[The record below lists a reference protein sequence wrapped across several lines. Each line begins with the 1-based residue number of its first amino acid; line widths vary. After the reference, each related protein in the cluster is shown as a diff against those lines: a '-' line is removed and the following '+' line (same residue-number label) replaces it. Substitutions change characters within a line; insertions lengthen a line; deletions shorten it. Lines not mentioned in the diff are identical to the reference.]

1 MTGPLVV
8 VLAML
13 AAAWPGA
20 RAAALDPGVPNHRS
34 VASPANSIVRQF
46 AVSIPMRDGVT
57 LFADVY
63 RPAVAHPVPVV
74 LERTPYMRTGA
85 GYAAAGRRWAALGY
99 AYVVQDVRGRGDSEG
114 RFDPLAQEIAD
125 GFDTQTWAGQQS
137 WSTGRV
143 GTVGGSYGGWTQVLP
158 AHLNNPAVG
167 AMIPTVTPS
176 DPGGFWP
183 QRRGGLSFGM
193 LEWAMVVEGRTTRAL
208 PYELFDLVAAY
219 QTRPIR
225 DADLAI
231 GARSEV
237 WREYLGRLEDA
248 EYWAARSYQHLL
260 PRSTIPM
267 LHVTGWYDGTL
278 GGSLENFAAMRSK
291 GSDAARRQQ
300 YLVVGPWRHWV
311 ALDSRNTSLR
321 GVEFGGESRVDLDA
335 MAFSWFE
342 HYLRRG
348 SREPIA
354 WPQVR
359 VFQMGAN
366 RWLGGD
372 DWPLGGTRMET
383 YYLDRVGDAGVLT
396 TARPRSDDRAADRYT
411 YDPADPTPFLWER
424 NVDSGNP
431 DDYGPVESRPDV
443 VVYTMPSPR
452 TELSV
457 CGPVR
462 ASLFAASSARDTDW
476 VARLSLVRADGYSQR
491 LTEGWVRA
499 RERHGNFRND
509 PLVPGQVE
517 RYDIDLWGTCVLVKP
532 GERLRLAVMSAAF
545 PLLVPN
551 FNTGGDLALE
561 TVPVVAQQAIHR
573 GGAHASFVS
582 LPVVSDPRVVPKP

>member
-1 MTGPLVV
+1 MTGPL
-8 VLAML
+8 L
-13 AAAWPGA
+13 AALILLTAVRSDSHSATGESD
-20 RAAALDPGVPNHRS
+20 ALAHRS
-34 VASPANSIVRQF
+34 VAFASDSVIRQF
-46 AVSIPMRDGVT
+46 AVPVRMRDGVT
-57 LFADVY
+57 LIADVY

-85 GYAAAGRRWAALGY
+85 GYAAAGKRWAALGY

-114 RFDPLAQEIAD
+114 QFDPLAQEVAD
-125 GFDTQTWAGQQS
+125 GFDTQTWAGQQP

-143 GTVGGSYGGWTQVLP
+143 GTVGGSYGGWTQTLP

-219 QTRPIR
+219 KTRPIR

-231 GARSEV
+231 GSRSEI
-237 WREYLGRLEDA
+237 WREYLDRLEDA
-248 EYWAARSYQHLL
+248 DYWAARSYQHLL

-278 GGSLENFAAMRSK
+278 GGSLENFAAMRTK
-291 GSDAARRQQ
+291 GSAAARQHQ

-311 ALDSRNTSLR
+311 AADSRKTSLR
-321 GVEFGGESRVDLDA
+321 GVEFGEESRVDLGA
-335 MAFSWFE
+335 MSAAWFE

-348 SREPIA
+348 STDPIV
-354 WPQVR
+354 WPRVR

-383 YYLDRVGDAGVLT
+383 YYLDRAGNAGILT
-396 TARPRSDDRAADRYT
+396 PASPRDDRAADRYS
-411 YDPADPTPFLWER
+411 YDPADPTPFLWEV

-431 DDYGPVESRPDV
+431 DDYRPVEARPDV
-443 VVYTMPSPR
+443 LVYTMPSPR

-462 ASLFAASSARDTDW
+462 ATLFAASSARDTDW

-499 RERHGNFRND
+499 RERRGNFRND
-509 PLVPGQVE
+509 PLVPEQVE
-517 RYDIDLWGTCVLVKP
+517 RYDLDLWGTCVLVKP

-561 TVPVVAQQAIHR
+561 TTPVIAEQTIRR
-573 GGAHASFVS
+573 GGAYASFIS
-582 LPVVSDPRVVPKP
+582 LPVVPAPRVVPKP